1 MENSFLVGLSQQLA
15 VHRAMDVVANNLANI
30 STPAFKREAVEFQE
44 YMVPVPATEA
54 EGSGTVDVSYV
65 LDKGIS
71 RDLST
76 GRLDATGNT
85 LDLAITGPGYFVV
98 QTPDGERYTR
108 NGHFELDDQ
117 GRVVTQEGFQLQS
130 DGGAIALQPQDG
142 DLRVGSDGALSTD
155 LQLLGKLRVV
165 NFESER
171 ALKKVG
177 ATLYDSGGQ
186 SATPLTGARVRQGM
200 MERSNV
206 EAVVEISRMMEML
219 RAYQS
224 SAELTKSGED
234 LLKQAIEKLGAVPT
248 A

>member
-1 MENSFLVGLSQQLA
+1 M
-15 VHRAMDVVANNLANI
+15 
-30 STPAFKREAVEFQE
+30 
-44 YMVPVPATEA
+44 
-54 EGSGTVDVSYV
+54 
-65 LDKGIS
+65 
-71 RDLST
+71 
-76 GRLDATGNT
+76 
-85 LDLAITGPGYFVV
+85 
-98 QTPDGERYTR
+98 
-108 NGHFELDDQ
+108 
-117 GRVVTQEGFQLQS
+117 VTQEGFQLQS

-177 ATLYDSGGQ
+177 ATLYNSGGQ

-224 SAELTKSGED
+224 STELTKSGED